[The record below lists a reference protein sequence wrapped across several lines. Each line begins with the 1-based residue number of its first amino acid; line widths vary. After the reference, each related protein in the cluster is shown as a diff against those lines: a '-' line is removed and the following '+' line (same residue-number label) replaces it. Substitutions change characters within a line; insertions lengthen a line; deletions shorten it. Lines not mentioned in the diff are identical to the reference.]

1 MTYFTATPFCLGKV
15 FDTDSLIKSSASD
28 IVGLAMKKKMEEY
41 YNVLF
46 KSVGFMVDQVVI
58 NKTVGETNGKDHHGN

>member
-1 MTYFTATPFCLGKV
+1 MFGKG

-28 IVGLAMKKKMEEY
+28 IVGLAMKKKTEEY

-46 KSVGFMVDQVVI
+46 KSVGFTVDQVVI